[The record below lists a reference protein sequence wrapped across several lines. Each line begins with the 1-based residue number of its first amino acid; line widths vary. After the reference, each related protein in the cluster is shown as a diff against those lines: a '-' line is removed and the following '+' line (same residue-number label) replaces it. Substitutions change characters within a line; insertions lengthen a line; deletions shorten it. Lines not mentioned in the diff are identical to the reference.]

1 MKKGIFIL
9 TGIIWLVLIYLAQ
22 ILAYALN
29 TLSNTSNKQKIF
41 SDISQLFIPPAKH
54 PISTIIGFI
63 TDKNTVF
70 FVIGGIATIICIYIL
85 IKQLFESK
93 DGNEKNQD
101 YKIAKHGSHGS
112 ANFATDSE
120 LFSKNH
126 YKKVKESD
134 MKKVVL
140 ASIDINKV
148 KGLNNND
155 NSTR

>member
-54 PISTIIGFI
+54 PISTIIDFI

-112 ANFATDSE
+112 AKFAEDSE
-120 LFSKNH
+120 LFSEGH
-126 YKKVKESD
+126 YKKMKENDITNYVYNSLDKSLIEERSD
-134 MKKVVL
+134 KE
-140 ASIDINKV
+140 
-148 KGLNNND
+148 
-155 NSTR
+155 